1 LIDMVG
7 YQKKNNASS
16 QGFAIIIVVI
26 LISIIL
32 IFAGG
37 FALMSI
43 IENRATNSQTQSIK
57 AYYNAESGIQEAIW
71 KIQNNSEWRD
81 NFENDPEW
89 EETIER
95 TNLFS
100 EGGSYTVQ
108 ISNSDLS
115 EANLS
120 SLGKQIIRS
129 DTQARRTVGAMI
141 YQAGDAGEEAED
153 PEDGGGGDSGNEEAV
168 EIPDM
173 DNTVL
178 AADNGLNF
186 SGVVANIT
194 GNIYSDS
201 DIDVRLW
208 SDVDVSQNARAIGD
222 ISIDVNSSMSSAG
235 IFAQNYP
242 PIPDVLES
250 PYVGFD
256 SPGDS
261 LSIKAR
267 ATVLNQVYTAEE
279 FNSLLE
285 QTPNLSKNGAVYVT
299 GTVSIERGE
308 SITIN
313 GALAADGSITIGNIW
328 QWWDPC
334 VANDAQVTIN
344 HVAGNPAGLFSKG
357 QITINTCVGDVYVNG
372 VIYAGESFN
381 MASIENNFI
390 LEGGVVAQ
398 EIQWTGI
405 WNGISL
411 IFDEDAMNDTLRTG
425 SGFAPLISFDHWEE
439 EY

>member
-1 LIDMVG
+1 MVG
-7 YQKKNNASS
+7 NKRKNDASS
-16 QGFAIIIVVI
+16 HGFAIIIVVI
-26 LISIIL
+26 LISVIL

-37 FALMSI
+37 FALISI
-43 IENRATNSQTQSIK
+43 IESRATNSQTQSIK

-71 KIQNNSEWRD
+71 KIQNNSEWRE
-81 NFENDPEW
+81 NFANDPEW

-108 ISNSDLS
+108 ISNSDLN

-129 DTQARRTVGAMI
+129 DTFARRMVGTMI
-141 YQAGDAGEEAED
+141 YQTGDASEEAED
-153 PEDGGGGDSGNEEAV
+153 PEIGGGDGGNEESV
-168 EIPDM
+168 KIPNM
-173 DNTVL
+173 DGTVL
-178 AADNGLNF
+178 AVDNGLNF
-186 SGVVANIT
+186 SGVVADIT

-201 DIDVRLW
+201 DINVRLW
-208 SDVDVSQNARAIGD
+208 SDVDVSRNVRAIGD
-222 ISIDVNSSMSSAG
+222 VNVDVNSSVSSAG
-235 IFAQNYP
+235 ISARNYP
-242 PIPDVLES
+242 PVPDVLES

-256 SPGDS
+256 DPNDS

-279 FNSLLE
+279 FNFLLE
-285 QTPNLSKNGAVYVT
+285 QTPNFSKDGAVYVT
-299 GTVSIERGE
+299 GAVSVERGE
-308 SITIN
+308 NLSIN
-313 GALAADGSITIGNIW
+313 GALAADGAITIGNIW

-344 HVAGNPAGLFSKG
+344 HVAGSPAGIFSKG
-357 QITINTCVGDVYVNG
+357 RIIINTCVGDIYING

-381 MASIENNFI
+381 MTSIENNFT

-405 WNGISL
+405 WDGISL
-411 IFDEDAMNDTLRTG
+411 TFNENAMNDTLRTG
-425 SGFAPLISFDHWEE
+425 GRFAPLISFDHWEE